1 MLKAIS
7 EFFEKRIKGAEVAA
21 EKDRHDPLHLATAAL
36 LVEMMRMDGDMSAP
50 ERRRVLHALE
60 TKFGLGAD
68 ETAELLRLAE
78 EEARA
83 ATDYYQ
89 FTSLI
94 KSRLTPEEKER
105 LIEHLW
111 AVAYADGE
119 LHDYEEHLVR
129 KLADLLYVPHKSFI
143 AAKLRARQ
151 AVATR

>member
-1 MLKAIS
+1 MVRTIS
-7 EFFEKRIKGAEVAA
+7 EFFEKYIKGPEAEAQSGGH
-21 EKDRHDPLHLATAAL
+21 DRLHLATAAL
-36 LVEMMRMDGDMSAP
+36 LVEMMRMDGDQSAP
-50 ERRRVLHALE
+50 ERERVLHAME
-60 TKFGLGAD
+60 MKFDLRPE

-78 EEARA
+78 EEAQQ

-94 KSRLTPEEKER
+94 KDRLTPAEKER

-119 LHDYEEHLVR
+119 LHQYEEHLLR

-143 AAKLRARQ
+143 AAKLRAQ
-151 AVATR
+151 SKQ